1 MQNPKW
7 VKTRSFNNYI
17 GAVISELLEEINE
30 ILQRLTRRLPGRECE
45 MGTEPDP

>member
-7 VKTRSFNNYI
+7 VKTRSFIYYI
-17 GAVISELLEEINE
+17 GAVISELAKEINE
-30 ILQRLTRRLPGRECE
+30 ILQRLTRRLPGLECE